1 MIVWFM
7 AVYFQQY
14 FSYIREVISIGRGNY
29 KTKRK
34 LPTCQKL
41 QTLSHY
47 IKRKLPTCQKLQT
60 LSHYVEYRTKRKLP
74 TCQKLQTLSH
84 YVKYRTKRKLP
95 TCQKLQTLSHYVKYT
110 SIFKGIKFTSSVV
123 IGTDCIGSCKSNY
136 HTIQGHDSPLQ
147 LPYWWNSTYLNR
159 CKDTNDFKI
168 LLICPST
175 IIFNHC
181 EEMRNIKVSYLPF
194 QHFNKGRE
202 IFRKGN

>member
-1 MIVWFM
+1 MVEETTKPRENYRP
-7 AVYFQQY
+7 AK
-14 FSYIREVISIGRGNY
+14 SYKLYHIMSRENY
-29 KTKRK
+29 RPAKSYK
-34 LPTCQKL
+34 LYHIMLNTEP
-41 QTLSHY
+41 
-47 IKRKLPTCQKLQT
+47 R
-60 LSHYVEYRTKRKLP
+60 ENYRP
-74 TCQKLQTLSH
+74 LSH

>member
-1 MIVWFM
+1 MIVWSM

-29 KTKRK
+29 K
-34 LPTCQKL
+34 
-41 QTLSHY
+41 
-47 IKRKLPTCQKLQT
+47 
-60 LSHYVEYRTKRKLP
+60 
-74 TCQKLQTLSH
+74 
-84 YVKYRTKRKLP
+84 TKRKLP

-136 HTIQGHDSPLQ
+136 HMIQGHDSPLQ

-159 CKDTNDFKI
+159 CKDTND
-168 LLICPST
+168 LQ

-202 IFRKGN
+202 IFCKGN

>member
-1 MIVWFM
+1 M

-47 IKRKLPTCQKLQT
+47 VKRKLPTCQKLQT
-60 LSHYVEYRTKRKLP
+60 LSHYVE
-74 TCQKLQTLSH
+74 
-84 YVKYRTKRKLP
+84 YRTKRKLP

-147 LPYWWNSTYLNR
+147 LPYW
-159 CKDTNDFKI
+159 
-168 LLICPST
+168 
-175 IIFNHC
+175 
-181 EEMRNIKVSYLPF
+181 
-194 QHFNKGRE
+194 
-202 IFRKGN
+202 